1 MEILDISYEENSY
14 VVENPTLNF
23 NPELESEMKWEVI
36 NYPSYVA
43 VKNKSNMCA
52 PPSINSVT
60 PFDFST
66 PNTQDLFGIHIF
78 NKKFCFNDIKII
90 SPFSSYP
97 YLGGDSDK
105 IGQLF
110 DYNGVVTGYVLNGVA
125 HEDVK
130 VNLDDKNINFV
141 TVNKDDITNSQTK
154 RLLYTE
160 TIDNTMYGEYEQS
173 DCELYYKIP
182 YKKKTGTVMVSD
194 YRYDKCEDCVFYRR
208 IENEVDKYIAVN
220 PNTIHGNDLYV
231 KVKEYDIND
240 EVIRSLYYQQID
252 AESYDFDTDKLR
264 LFIKEDTYT
273 EVECSDYQYIEIT
286 QNDELLLLNDGFG
299 DGDEILLNNGDIKLG
314 FNEMLLSTVETN
326 DETVTVLKLK
336 KEDVENYNL
345 KIFKSFS
352 GYKVYCTEDY
362 IKSVET
368 QKDVNNSSSNV
379 NKVLI
384 NTQYNNYEFKT
395 VVNKNVYYYGE
406 NINEEIVDEINSV
419 GENIDGENINQIIF
433 EIYNYKISSHTFNLL
448 KPIENNDVYK
458 SNINISVHYTNIDN
472 TNVDIDYEY
481 NIDSNVNK
489 ENIFNKI
496 LLTMAGISI
505 DNIGNIDKNVITPN
519 LVGNKKQDSAVKF
532 GDNYEITVRSYEDDY
547 EIFIVKRTDSNK
559 TNIVKKYFFDVDEKT
574 IKKIE
579 RTEPTLKYL
588 NIKNIKTNNEDSNNN
603 DDVDTEGYSGV
614 FLTLKCG
621 GVVNVGFI
629 EDGYIMLDT
638 DEQTYMKDGIELKY
652 SVISEDNSNTIVY
665 NDMTNTLLY
674 PQYNETTIFNI
685 LEDKTWDNE
694 ICRDD
699 SPDRYLLGDYYH
711 FNVKYSNN
719 DTHDSIFIVYM
730 KEVDGI
736 KYYGYTP
743 QLSLEICEGFYKA
756 GDLVLINNN
765 EYLSNYPFLI
775 DIYTVNN
782 GIETFFTTM
791 NVDLF
796 DSMINIGNIEGDFEK
811 LLCKI
816 TDYSGLT
823 QYCYFNNDTIIDEG
837 GIYVDVSDNSNRKI
851 VFKSNLDNYN
861 KMEIVLKTTDENNN
875 NKTLVDLTE
884 EDKTNGYILM
894 NSANAVVGGY
904 SDIKNIK
911 EISLKNDEKIIFGPK
926 SVSEIKHQIVKL
938 NNNNLGIIIYTNDEN
953 FNYSY
958 IEGNSFH
965 VSIKYTTFCEGSNKR
980 YPLVNKRLEFKNLQN
995 LEKLGISNKTGYL
1008 LDLGIKYDKY
1018 KDLESDKGFWC
1029 NGTYNT
1035 SDYRVTKIWL
1045 EIKNLDLSG
1054 CIYKYYIRG

>member
-14 VVENPTLNF
+14 VVENSTLNF
-23 NPELESEMKWEVI
+23 NTDNKKWEVI

-78 NKKFCFNDIKII
+78 NKKFCFNNIKII
-90 SPFSSYP
+90 PPFLSYP

-160 TIDNTMYGEYEQS
+160 TIDNDNTMYGEYKQT

-182 YKKKTGTVMVSD
+182 YNENTGNGIVSR
-194 YRYDKCEDCVFYRR
+194 YRYDKCEDCVFYTLKGD
-208 IENEVDKYIAVN
+208 NKYIAVN
-220 PNTIHGNDLYV
+220 PNTIHGNNLYV
-231 KVKEYDIND
+231 KVKEYDINGNFIQTVGY
-240 EVIRSLYYQQID
+240 EQIND
-252 AESYDFDTDKLR
+252 IS
-264 LFIKEDTYT
+264 LFIKEDEGNYK

-286 QNDELLLLNDGFG
+286 QNDDLLSLNDGFG
-299 DGDEILLNNGDIKLG
+299 DGDEILLNNGDINLG
-314 FNEMLLSTVETN
+314 FNEMLLSTVENN

-368 QKDVNNSSSNV
+368 QKDVNESLSYV

-384 NTQYNNYEFKT
+384 NTRHNNYEFKT
-395 VVNKNVYYYGE
+395 VVNKNEYYYRE
-406 NINEEIVDEINSV
+406 NSNEIN
-419 GENIDGENINQIIF
+419 F

-448 KPIENNDVYK
+448 NPIDNNNVYE
-458 SNINISVHYTNIDN
+458 SNIYVSVHYTKIDN
-472 TNVDIDYEY
+472 TNVDIDYNYVY
-481 NIDSNVNK
+481 NNGSTVNEK
-489 ENIFNKI
+489 NIFNKI

-505 DNIGNIDKNVITPN
+505 DNVSNIDRNVITSN
-519 LVGNKKQDSAVKF
+519 LVGNKKQDSVVKF

-547 EIFIVKRTDSNK
+547 EIFIVKRNDNDIQ
-559 TNIVKKYFFDVDEKT
+559 TNLREKYFFDVDEKT

-588 NIKNIKTNNEDSNNN
+588 NININNED
-603 DDVDTEGYSGV
+603 DGYSGV

-629 EDGYIMLDT
+629 EDDKIYLFVG
-638 DEQTYMKDGIELKY
+638 EQTYIKDGIELKY
-652 SVISEDNSNTIVY
+652 SVTSEDKSDTIEY
-665 NDMTNTLLY
+665 KDMTKTLLY
-674 PQYNETTIFNI
+674 PQDNESTIFNI
-685 LEDKTWDNE
+685 LEIETWDNETWDNE
-694 ICRDD
+694 ICRDG

-711 FNVKYSNN
+711 FNVKYSNSN

-730 KEVDGI
+730 KNVDGI

-743 QLSLEICEGFYKA
+743 QLSLGNCEGFYK
-756 GDLVLINNN
+756 GGNLVLINNN
-765 EYLSNYPFLI
+765 EYLTNYPFLI

-782 GIETFFTTM
+782 GVETFFTTM

-796 DSMINIGNIEGDFEK
+796 DSMINIGNIEGEFEK

-823 QYCYFNNDTIIDEG
+823 QYCYFDNFTLNDKG
-837 GIYVDVSDNSNRKI
+837 GIYVDVSNDIVRKI
-851 VFKSNLDNYN
+851 VFKTNGNNYD

-875 NKTLVDLTE
+875 NNKILVNLTE
-884 EDKTNGYILM
+884 DDKKNGYIYM
-894 NSANAVVGGY
+894 NGAHGNQYGY
-904 SDIKNIK
+904 DDINNIQ
-911 EISLKNDEKIIFGPK
+911 EISLKYGEEITFGPK
-926 SVSEIKHQIVKL
+926 SVSEIRHQIVTLK
-938 NNNNLGIIIYTNDEN
+938 NNNLGIVIYTNDVN

-958 IEGNSFH
+958 IEGNSLR
-965 VSIKYTTFCEGSNKR
+965 VSIKYTTYCDGPMKVYSLFNK
-980 YPLVNKRLEFKNLQN
+980 KLEFQ
-995 LEKLGISNKTGYL
+995 EEPQPIDIDSIPNKKGYL

-1018 KDLESDKGFWC
+1018 TDLESDKGFWC
-1029 NGTYNT
+1029 NGTYYV
-1035 SDYRVTKIWL
+1035 DEYRATKIWI
-1045 EIKNLDLSG
+1045 EISNLDLSG
-1054 CIYKYYIRG
+1054 CIYKCYIRS

>member
-23 NPELESEMKWEVI
+23 NPELESEMKWDVI

-90 SPFSSYP
+90 PPFSSYP

-160 TIDNTMYGEYEQS
+160 TIDNDNTMYGEYKQS

-182 YKKKTGTVMVSD
+182 YEKNTGTVMVSD

-208 IENEVDKYIAVN
+208 IENEVDKYKYKYIAVN

-231 KVKEYDIND
+231 KVKEYNIND

-252 AESYDFDTDKLR
+252 AESYDFDTDKLI
-264 LFIKEDTYT
+264 LYIKEDEVTYNK
-273 EVECSDYQYIEIT
+273 VECSDYQYIEIT
-286 QNDELLLLNDGFG
+286 QNDELLSLNDGFG
-299 DGDEILLNNGDIKLG
+299 DGDEISLNNSDIKLG
-314 FNEMLLSTVETN
+314 FNEMLLSTVENN

-362 IKSVET
+362 IKSLET
-368 QKDVNNSSSNV
+368 QKDVNESLSNV
-379 NKVLI
+379 NRVLI
-384 NTQYNNYEFKT
+384 NTLYNNYEFKT
-395 VVNKNVYYYGE
+395 VVNKNEYYYKE
-406 NINEEIVDEINSV
+406 NNNK
-419 GENIDGENINQIIF
+419 IIF

-448 KPIENNDVYK
+448 NPIENNDAYVN
-458 SNINISVHYTNIDN
+458 NININVQYTNIDN
-472 TNVDIDYEY
+472 TNVDIDYNYEY
-481 NIDSNVNK
+481 NIGSTVNK
-489 ENIFNKI
+489 ENIFNNI
-496 LLTMAGISI
+496 LLTMAGIII
-505 DNIGNIDKNVITPN
+505 DNNDRNVITPN
-519 LVGNKKQDSAVKF
+519 LIGNKKQDSVVKF
-532 GDNYEITVRSYEDDY
+532 GDNYEITVRRYEDDY
-547 EIFIVKRTDSNK
+547 EIFIVKRNDSDK
-559 TNIVKKYFFDVDEKT
+559 VIQTNIVQKYFFDVDEKT

-588 NIKNIKTNNEDSNNN
+588 NIKTNNENSNNN
-603 DDVDTEGYSGV
+603 EVNVNNVDDDTKGYSGV

-629 EDGYIMLDT
+629 ECDIEGYNIKLVDG
-638 DEQTYMKDGIELKY
+638 EQTYIKDGIELKY
-652 SVISEDNSNTIVY
+652 SVTSENNSNTIKY
-665 NDMTNTLLY
+665 NDITTTLLY
-674 PQYNETTIFNI
+674 PQENDTTIFNI
-685 LEDKTWDNE
+685 LEDETWGNE
-694 ICRDD
+694 ICRDG

-719 DTHDSIFIVYM
+719 DIHDSIFIVYM

-743 QLSLEICEGFYKA
+743 QLSLENCEVVYKG
-756 GDLVLINNN
+756 GDLELITNN
-765 EYLSNYPFLI
+765 EYLFNYPFLI

-782 GIETFFTTM
+782 GVETFFTTM
-791 NVDLF
+791 NVNLY
-796 DSMINIGNIEGDFEK
+796 DSMINIGNIEGEFEK

-823 QYCYFNNDTIIDEG
+823 QDCYYTINDED
-837 GIYVDVSDNSNRKI
+837 GIYVDVSDNSHRKI
-851 VFKSNLDNYN
+851 VFKTKGNNYD
-861 KMEIVLKTTDENNN
+861 KMEIVLKTKDENNN
-875 NKTLVDLTE
+875 NKKTLVYLTD

-894 NSANAVVGGY
+894 KIVPEIDDG
-904 SDIKNIK
+904 DINKIK
-911 EISLKNDEKIIFGPK
+911 EISLKNDEVTTLEPQL
-926 SVSEIKHQIVKL
+926 VSEIQHEIVSFT
-938 NNNNLGIIIYTNDEN
+938 NNNNLGIIIYTNDVN

-958 IEGNSFH
+958 IEGNSFW
-965 VSIKYTTFCEGSNKR
+965 VSIRYTTWCDGNKKI
-980 YPLVNKRLEFKNLQN
+980 YSLVNKMLEFKNLQEN
-995 LEKLGISNKTGYL
+995 VISKSKGYL

-1018 KDLESDKGFWC
+1018 KDLVSDKGFWC
-1029 NGTYNT
+1029 NGVYYFNE
-1035 SDYRVTKIWL
+1035 YKVNKIWI

-1054 CIYKYYIRG
+1054 CIYKKDIER